1 MEKNI
6 DLVELWKREPVSGG
20 VCFSFPAPEGAK
32 GFYLKGFVRRNDSAF
47 DAMDYAGL
55 DLTVVCSGESARLT
69 VIAGAAG
76 MENQSREH
84 EASSSVPPLTCT
96 LPLAGAGEHDV
107 FLRWTDFSA
116 AAVNQCAWQFITSF
130 TVAGVEVK
138 RAVLRRAAGIAAQC
152 DVRGLS
158 APAGGTVCYDIRL
171 YNAGEKPAAVS
182 ARQVF
187 TGWESMAARLSPET
201 LILQAG
207 AEGRMTAELTV
218 PPQMI
223 PGGHEETV
231 LRFIPNADGDG
242 AVEIKLQTM
251 CALPHPY
258 IYHEKAGWAEV
269 AERVERY
276 PQFRPAFERWEHDAD
291 SWEPQLCSEDTPY
304 CCYCDTEDRTMAC
317 AYLYAITGKR
327 EYAEKLARFFRYFTD
342 EHTGYPS
349 KLRGCHMSYVQEGH
363 FFQHLAIPYDIIHDA
378 GVLTEADHRAIER
391 TFRLYMEMLDKDIR
405 NGKISNWVL
414 SELTGALYCA
424 LSIQDWAWAE
434 RFAFGPCGTFQQ
446 FICGTFNDGWW
457 HECSIGYNTWVSSMM
472 LHTAHALRPFGVDLI
487 NTGFSV
493 PYSQEVSST
502 YACQKTDP
510 PFCMVNQKWGGNRRA
525 SLHIKDLFDAPVP
538 FLDWRGVM
546 FGVNDSDEKKIGNMH
561 FGSTYDLAYT
571 YYHDPA
577 YIPVIQSLPEAD
589 PIFGHGELPECTNDS
604 AGRNACSDNI
614 GLAMLRSQ
622 TPGREQKDQIQ
633 AVLHYGSH
641 GGAHGHFDIGDLLSV
656 MRCGRSLFNP
666 ECSWWGYRHFMY
678 KWHVQNSLTKN
689 MVNVDDKLQV
699 PADSRRILFYSGQSL
714 QAAAI
719 EARCQWAWPPYGGMD
734 YDDSPGDFQKRLSMN
749 TAWFPVDPSLPYAQL
764 SGYTEPILQR
774 RLLAVTDDYIVLF
787 DFMQGE
793 VEHQYETTY
802 QFKGLKELT
811 APVMEYAGHSDQYTT
826 EPASDGQMITD
837 CSWYEAEGCSTARFL
852 TQFEGNGSALQGD
865 RSYFNVPGPLHADI
879 YTPWPPK
886 TTQVTG
892 LMATYIGWP
901 ADKGGYNL
909 PLSWAVEADGANLA
923 QGSFDAW
930 ILGRGEVDVPLDGV
944 RELCLRVRQGS
955 VKNEKGQTIQTPQGA
970 FWGGAE
976 LTLANGSKRRLCDL
990 PYTAENVDPGCGTGK
1005 DYAGG
1010 RVLIMGRP
1018 YEDAIPAS
1026 PEDHAREGVLC
1037 WDLSQVPA
1045 VHLSAVLGA
1054 DPYPGDESQRRRFYA
1069 VRAPRAR
1076 SARFVTVLEPY
1087 ENTAMVKAVQA
1098 DSADEVTVTLR
1109 DGRVQRLQLEG
1120 FEEGHPALTLTEQR
1134 DRSKKVERT
1143 A

>member
-1 MEKNI
+1 MQKNI
-6 DLVELWKREPVSGG
+6 DLTSLWQKEPVADG
-20 VCFSFPAPEGAK
+20 VRLSFPIPQDAK
-32 GFYLKGFVRRNDSAF
+32 GFYQKGFVLRSDSAF
-47 DAMDYAGL
+47 DAMDYAGFA
-55 DLTVVCSGESARLT
+55 LTVVCGGERTDLT
-69 VIAGAAG
+69 VTVGTAGSDS
-76 MENQSREH
+76 QSREH
-84 EASSSVPPLTCT
+84 AVPSSA
-96 LPLAGAGEHDV
+96 LPLACTVPLQGEGEHRL
-107 FLRWTDFSA
+107 FLAWSDFPVET
-116 AAVNQCAWQFITSF
+116 VNQAVWQFITSV
-130 TVAGVEVK
+130 TITGAEV
-138 RAVLRRAAGIAAQC
+138 RQAVLRRAAGLAAEC
-152 DVRGLS
+152 DAYGKS
-158 APAGGTVCYDIRL
+158 APAGGTARYTVRL
-171 YNAGEKPAAVS
+171 YNAGAQPAAVS

-187 TGWESMAARLSPET
+187 AGWESMAAKLTPQT
-201 LILQAG
+201 LTLEADS
-207 AEGRMTAELTV
+207 EGSVEVELTV
-218 PPQMI
+218 PEQMT
-223 PGGHEETV
+223 PGGHEATL
-231 LRFIPNADGDG
+231 LRFVPNGDGDG
-242 AVEIKLQTM
+242 AAEIRLQTM

-258 IYHEKAGWAEV
+258 IYHDKEGWAKV
-269 AERVERY
+269 AEKVERY
-276 PQFRPAFERWEHDAD
+276 PQFRPAFERWKKDAD
-291 SWEPQLCSEDTPY
+291 DWKPQPCSEDTPY

-317 AYLYAITGKR
+317 AYLYAITGQL
-327 EYAEKLARFFRYFTD
+327 EYAEKLAQFFRYFTD
-342 EHTGYPS
+342 ERTGYPS

-378 GVLTEADHRAIER
+378 GVLTETDHRAIER

-405 NGKISNWVL
+405 NGRISNWVL

-424 LSIQDWAWAE
+424 LAIQDWAWAE

-457 HECSIGYNTWVSSMM
+457 HECSIGYNTWVSSLV

-487 NTGFSV
+487 DTAFPV

-502 YACQKTDP
+502 YACQMTNP
-510 PFCMVNQKWGGNRRA
+510 PFAMVNQKWGGNRRT
-525 SLHIKDLFDAPVP
+525 SLRIKDLFDAVLP

-577 YIPVIQSLPEAD
+577 YIPVIRSFPEAD
-589 PIFGHGELPECTNDS
+589 PVFGHGELPEQPNDH

-699 PADSRRILFYSGQSL
+699 PADSRRILFYSGQAL

-734 YDDSPGDFQKRLSMN
+734 YDDSPGDFRKRLVMN
-749 TAWFPVDPSLPYAQL
+749 TAWFPVDPSLPYAHL

-774 RLLAVTDDYIVLF
+774 RLLAVTDDYIVMF
-787 DFMQGE
+787 DWMQGE
-793 VEHQYETTY
+793 EEHQFETTY
-802 QFKGLKELT
+802 QFKGLEELT
-811 APVMEYAGHSDQYTT
+811 APVMESAGHTDQYTT
-826 EPASDGQMITD
+826 QPASDGQMITD
-837 CSWYEAEGCSTARFL
+837 CSWYQAEGCSVARFR
-852 TQFEGNGSALQGD
+852 TRFEADQPAPQGD
-865 RSYFNVPGPLHADI
+865 RSNFNIPGELHADV
-879 YTPWPPK
+879 YTAWPPK
-886 TTQVTG
+886 TTQITG

-901 ADKGGYNL
+901 ADKSGYSL
-909 PLSWAVEADGANLA
+909 PLDWSVEADGAVLA

-930 ILGRGEVDVPLDGV
+930 ILGRGEVDIPLGNA
-944 RELCLRVRQGS
+944 RELRLRVRQGS

-976 LTLANGSKRRLCDL
+976 LTLADGSKRRLCDL
-990 PYTAENVDPGCGTGK
+990 PYTADNVDPGCGIGK

-1010 RVLIMGRP
+1010 RVLIMGHP

-1026 PEDHAREGVLC
+1026 PEDHAKEGVLR
-1037 WDLSQVPA
+1037 WDLSQIPA
-1045 VHLSAVLGA
+1045 VHLNAMLGA

-1069 VRAPRAR
+1069 VRAPRDS

-1087 ENTAMVKAVQA
+1087 ESAAMVKSVQA
-1098 DSADEVTVTLR
+1098 DSADEVTVVLW
-1109 DGRVQRLQLEG
+1109 DGRVQRLKLEG
-1120 FEEGHPALTLTEQR
+1120 LEAGYPALTLTEER
-1134 DRSKKVERT
+1134 NGIKKVEC
-1143 A
+1143 AE